1 MFNEMFNLDIR
12 HYCGTLLHPKY
23 RSLKGCSEHDRSQCY
38 KYIREQLNFIR
49 SLTTHATQEAA
60 SPEHKKFKQNQD
72 LFSRFEDDYPMN
84 TSIINHHESG
94 DDSNE
99 YEFDI
104 KKSDELDRY
113 LVMEINKPSLSNDP
127 LEFWK
132 AQSENMPFLS
142 RYAKQIHSISA
153 TAASVERQF
162 SAAGLVFNDRRTN
175 LNPNH
180 LDNILLIRSLNR
192 MKWHVPRP
200 VVHSIWIYLFSMIVR
215 KHF

>member
-1 MFNEMFNLDIR
+1 MKHHCEVQKKIKPDEW
-12 HYCGTLLHPKY
+12 KDV
-23 RSLKGCSEHDRSQCY
+23 RSRNGWSLVV
-38 KYIREQLNFIR
+38 QLSCFFV
-49 SLTTHATQEAA
+49 
-60 SPEHKKFKQNQD
+60 KF
-72 LFSRFEDDYPMN
+72 LW
-84 TSIINHHESG
+84 
-94 DDSNE
+94 
-99 YEFDI
+99 FDI

-113 LVMEINKPSLSNDP
+113 LVMEMNKPSLSNDP

-142 RYAKQIHSISA
+142 RYAKQIHSIPA

-162 SAAGLVFNDRRTN
+162 SAAGLVLNDRRTN

-180 LDNILLIRSLNR
+180 LDNILLIRPLNR